1 MTVSAQIAEH
11 YDVIIMGG
19 GPAGS
24 TLGAQLAR
32 TTELSVAIFASVKSP
47 QAHLGG
53 PPARPASATPSQN
66 TTPQRTGALQKVMG
80 AGFPVPRFDKH
91 RFDRHRFDGHRFY
104 GHRLSGI
111 FGGDGRAQ
119 DAGFFD
125 HAAWEEDGA
134 YRFGSDGNRDELD
147 ELLLRHAQELGV
159 HVFEETAASAFI
171 PVADGCE
178 VTLPD
183 GRKVHGRMFVDASG
197 RRNGIASA
205 RRSRRQPARILRYCR
220 QLIVRSTDS
229 ASGGLRTG

>member
-1 MTVSAQIAEH
+1 MTVSAQTAGH

-32 TTELSVAIFASVKSP
+32 TTDLSVAIFASVTSP
-47 QAHLGG
+47 RTHPGE
-53 PPARPASATPSQN
+53 PSARPAAAASRLTN
-66 TTPQRTGALQKVMG
+66 TGQRTGTLHKVMG
-80 AGFPVPRFDKH
+80 VGFSVH
-91 RFDRHRFDGHRFY
+91 RFGDILR
-104 GHRLSGI
+104 
-111 FGGDGRAQ
+111 GGGRAQ
-119 DAGFFD
+119 TAGFFD
-125 HAAWEEDGA
+125 HAEWEEDGA

-159 HVFEETAASAFI
+159 HVFEETPEGAFT

-178 VTLPD
+178 VMLPD
-183 GRKVHGRMFVDASG
+183 GRKVYGRMFVDASG

-205 RRSRRQPARILRYCR
+205 QRGRNQATRILRYCR
-220 QLIVRSTDS
+220 QLIARSADS